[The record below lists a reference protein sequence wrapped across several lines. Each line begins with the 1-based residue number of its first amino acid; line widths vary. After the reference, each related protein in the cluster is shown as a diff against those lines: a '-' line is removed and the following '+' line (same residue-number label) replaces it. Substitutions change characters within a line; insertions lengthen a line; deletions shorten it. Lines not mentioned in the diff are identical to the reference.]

1 MPALFYVMF
10 LAAFSIAKT
19 ENKLYNCPM
28 ITDIKEFIERVDGAA
43 DYIRSVLSDRTLP
56 AVCIVLGSGLGPLSE
71 MAEDAIEIPY
81 KDIPGFPV
89 STAPG
94 HKGSLIA
101 GNLSG
106 KPVFMM
112 NGRFH
117 YYEGYPMETVTFY
130 VRVMGRLGVKVL
142 LLTNAS
148 GGINLEMKVPELVAI
163 TDHLSFNAEPVLR
176 GPNIAEFG
184 TRFPDQCHVYD
195 PELTDTLVNSARDLN
210 IRISRGVYAY
220 TKGPQY
226 ETPAE
231 IRALRVMGADCVGMS
246 TVPEAIAASHMGIRV
261 AAMSCIT
268 NMAAGISG
276 NPLSEQEVLDNA
288 SLASANSCALV
299 KEFVKRINV

>member
-1 MPALFYVMF
+1 
-10 LAAFSIAKT
+10 
-19 ENKLYNCPM
+19 M
-28 ITDIKEFIERVDGAA
+28 ITDISEFINRVDGAA
-43 DYIRSVLSDRTLP
+43 EYIRSVLSDRGIP
-56 AVCIVLGSGLGPLSE
+56 SVCIVLGSGLGPLSK
-71 MAEDAIEIPY
+71 MAEEAIEIPY

-94 HKGSLIA
+94 HKGSLII
-101 GNLSG
+101 GKLSG

-176 GPNIAEFG
+176 GPNISEFG

-195 PELTDTLVNSARDLN
+195 PELSDILVNSARDLN

-220 TKGPQY
+220 SKGPQY

-231 IRALRVMGADCVGMS
+231 IRALRLLGADCVGMS

-276 NPLSEQEVLDNA
+276 NALSEQEVLDNA
-288 SLASANSCALV
+288 ALASENSCALV
-299 KEFVKRINV
+299 KEFVNRLNI

>member
-1 MPALFYVMF
+1 
-10 LAAFSIAKT
+10 
-19 ENKLYNCPM
+19 M
-28 ITDIKEFIERVDGAA
+28 ITDVKEFVERVDGAA
-43 DYIRSVLSDRTLP
+43 DYIRGVLSDRTLP

-101 GNLSG
+101 GTLSG

-210 IRISRGVYAY
+210 IRISRGIYAH

-231 IRALRVMGADCVGMS
+231 IRALRIMGADCVGMS

-288 SLASANSCALV
+288 ALASANSCALV
-299 KEFVKRINV
+299 KEFVNRIIV

>member
-1 MPALFYVMF
+1 
-10 LAAFSIAKT
+10 
-19 ENKLYNCPM
+19 M
-28 ITDIKEFIERVDGAA
+28 ITDTKEFIKRVDSAA
-43 DYIRSVLSDRTLP
+43 DHIRSVLSERSLP
-56 AVCIVLGSGLGPLSE
+56 AVCIVLGSGLGPLSK

-176 GPNIAEFG
+176 GPNIEEFG

-231 IRALRVMGADCVGMS
+231 IRALRILGADCVGMS

-276 NPLSEQEVLDNA
+276 NPLSEKEVLDNA
-288 SLASANSCALV
+288 ALASENSCELV
-299 KEFVKRINV
+299 KEFVNRINV

>member
-1 MPALFYVMF
+1 
-10 LAAFSIAKT
+10 
-19 ENKLYNCPM
+19 M
-28 ITDIKEFIERVDGAA
+28 ITDTKEFIKRIDSAA
-43 DYIRSVLSDRTLP
+43 DHIRSVLSERTVP

-117 YYEGYPMETVTFY
+117 YYEGYPIETVTFY

-176 GPNIAEFG
+176 GPNIEEFG

-210 IRISRGVYAY
+210 IRISRGIYAY
-220 TKGPQY
+220 SKGPQY

-231 IRALRVMGADCVGMS
+231 IRALRIMGADCVGMS
-246 TVPEAIAASHMGIRV
+246 TVPEAIAATHMGIRV

-288 SLASANSCALV
+288 ALASENSCALV
-299 KEFVKRINV
+299 KEFVNRINV

>member
-1 MPALFYVMF
+1 
-10 LAAFSIAKT
+10 
-19 ENKLYNCPM
+19 M
-28 ITDIKEFIERVDGAA
+28 ITDIAEFIKRVDGAA

-56 AVCIVLGSGLGPLSE
+56 SVCIVLGSGLGPLSE

-94 HKGSLIA
+94 HKGSLIV
-101 GNLSG
+101 GKLSG

-130 VRVMGRLGVKVL
+130 VRVMGRLGVKIL

-163 TDHLSFNAEPVLR
+163 TDHISFNAEPVLR

-231 IRALRVMGADCVGMS
+231 IRVLRVMGADCVGMS

-276 NPLSEQEVLDNA
+276 NPLSEKEVLENA
-288 SLASANSCALV
+288 SMASENSCALV
-299 KEFVKRINV
+299 KEFVNRINV

>member
-1 MPALFYVMF
+1 
-10 LAAFSIAKT
+10 
-19 ENKLYNCPM
+19 M
-28 ITDIKEFIERVDGAA
+28 ITDTREFVKRVDGAA
-43 DYIRSVLSDRTLP
+43 DYIRAAASGCALP
-56 AVCIVLGSGLGPLSE
+56 QICIVLGSGLGPLAL
-71 MAEDAIEIPY
+71 MVDVINEISY

-94 HKGSLIA
+94 HKGSLII

-106 KPVFMM
+106 KTVFLM

-142 LLTNAS
+142 FLTNAS
-148 GGINLEMKVPELVAI
+148 GGINLDMKVPELVAI
-163 TDHLSFNAEPVLR
+163 TDHISFNAEPVLR
-176 GPNIAEFG
+176 GTNIEEFG

-195 PELTDTLVNSARDLN
+195 PALTDTIVNCARDLK

-220 TKGPQY
+220 SKGPQY

-231 IRALRVMGADCVGMS
+231 IRALRTMGADCVGMS

-276 NPLSEQEVLDNA
+276 NPLSEQEVLENA
-288 SLASANSCALV
+288 AKASDNSCALV
-299 KEFVKRINV
+299 KEFVRRLEV

>member
-1 MPALFYVMF
+1 
-10 LAAFSIAKT
+10 
-19 ENKLYNCPM
+19 M
-28 ITDIKEFIERVDGAA
+28 ITDIDEFIKRVDGAA
-43 DYIRSVLSDRTLP
+43 DYIRGVLSGKEIP
-56 AVCIVLGSGLGPLSE
+56 GICIVLGSGLGPLSK
-71 MAEDAIEIPY
+71 MAEDALEIPY

-94 HKGSLIA
+94 HKGSLIV
-101 GNLSG
+101 GKLSD

-148 GGINLEMKVPELVAI
+148 GGINLEMKVPELVAV
-163 TDHLSFNAEPVLR
+163 TDHISFHAEPVLR
-176 GPNIAEFG
+176 GPNIEEFG

-220 TKGPQY
+220 SKGPQY

-231 IRALRVMGADCVGMS
+231 IRALRILGADCVGMS

-276 NPLSEQEVLDNA
+276 NPLSEQEVLENA
-288 SLASANSCALV
+288 ALASDNSCALV
-299 KEFVKRINV
+299 KEFVNRIKV